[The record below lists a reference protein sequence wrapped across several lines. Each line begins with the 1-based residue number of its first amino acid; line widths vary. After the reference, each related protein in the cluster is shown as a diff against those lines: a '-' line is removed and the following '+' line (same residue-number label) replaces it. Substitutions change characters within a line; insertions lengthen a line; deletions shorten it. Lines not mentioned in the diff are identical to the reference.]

1 MPDKLITIA
10 KYNDYLSA
18 DIDRQILEDNG
29 IKASVSG
36 QSASGVFSGLPTLS
50 YVELQVFKDDADK
63 AREIL
68 NEMKEQIPTDETP
81 SEDDVSQQDDF
92 GQDDLGQGDFEQD
105 DSGQGPL

>member
-10 KYNDYLSA
+10 KYNDFLSA

-50 YVELQVFKDDADK
+50 YVELQVFEQDAEK
-63 AREIL
+63 ALEIL
-68 NEMKEQIPTDETP
+68 SEILMKIIFPMRTTLKGMIPSRTP
-81 SEDDVSQQDDF
+81 YDR
-92 GQDDLGQGDFEQD
+92 L
-105 DSGQGPL
+105 

>member
-10 KYNDYLSA
+10 KYNDFLSA

-50 YVELQVFKDDADK
+50 YVELQVFEQDAEK
-63 AREIL
+63 ALEIL
-68 NEMKEQIPTDETP
+68 SEMKKQNPPEENPYEDNISD
-81 SEDDVSQQDDF
+81 EDDFEGDDS
-92 GQDDLGQGDFEQD
+92 EQD
-105 DSGQGPL
+105 TL